1 MSLTIANHL
10 TVVERAL
17 HKALRLAFLKRFPA
31 VADLTTLAA
40 AQMTAVV
47 DGGLLYVTAEDNCFE
62 WSASSTVTPDGV
74 NVIGMTGRTLP
85 GRWLRVVSSLTW
97 GPNASAP
104 LTKRT
109 AGYCLA
115 VELYEGEK
123 GLDAQLERVFGKAP
137 SMLLQW
143 TGDSPQRRD
152 GRPGRVYWNK
162 LQFVLYIA
170 ARNYRSAPAAQVG
183 DDFGSIGVMDMVGDA
198 RYFLA
203 GLDNLDSDVEYVEI
217 GDASIEAED
226 MAERVFIMSLGVTVK
241 VSLTIPDEDLWS
253 FSSRLQPKITNSAQD
268 SAQGIFDRLNYIAQ
282 GYTLAVGPGFARSYA
297 AGVAML
303 AGTAIASTPA
313 DANLSAS
320 KDTYRDLNPDG
331 TITYSA
337 VDNGAAPPA
346 LTSGALRIARTV
358 TDSAG
363 IVSDDILC
371 SSSFSWGPELTIP

>member
-17 HKALRLAFLKRFPA
+17 HRALKLAFLKRFPA
-31 VADLTTLAA
+31 VADLTALAA
-40 AQMTAVV
+40 AQLTAVV
-47 DGGLLYVTAEDNCFE
+47 DGGLLYVTAESNLYE
-62 WSASSTVTPDGV
+62 WAASSQATPDGV
-74 NVIGMTGRTLP
+74 NVVAMAGRTLP
-85 GRWLRVVSSLTW
+85 GRWLRVVSPLTW
-97 GPNASAP
+97 GPNANAP
-104 LTKRT
+104 LTQRT

-115 VELYEGEK
+115 VELYEGE

-152 GRPGRVYWNK
+152 GRPGRLYWNK

-183 DDFGSIGVMDMVGDA
+183 DDFGSLGVMDMVGDA

-203 GLDNLDSDVEYVEI
+203 GLDNLDSDVEYVET
-217 GDASIEAED
+217 GDANIEAED
-226 MAERVFIMSLGVTVK
+226 MAERVFIMSLGITVK
-241 VSLTIPDEDLWS
+241 VSLTIPDEDLWN

-268 SAQGIFDRLNYIAQ
+268 STQGIFDRLNYVAQ
-282 GYTLAVGPGFARSYA
+282 GYTLAVGPGFTRSYA
-297 AGVAML
+297 AGIAML
-303 AGTAIASTPA
+303 AGAAIASTPA

-320 KDTYRDLNPDG
+320 RDTYRDLNPDG

-337 VDNGAAPPA
+337 VANGAAPPA
-346 LTSGALRIARTV
+346 QAAGTLRVARTV
-358 TDSAG
+358 TDSSG

-371 SSSFSWGPELTIP
+371 SSSFNYGPVLPVP